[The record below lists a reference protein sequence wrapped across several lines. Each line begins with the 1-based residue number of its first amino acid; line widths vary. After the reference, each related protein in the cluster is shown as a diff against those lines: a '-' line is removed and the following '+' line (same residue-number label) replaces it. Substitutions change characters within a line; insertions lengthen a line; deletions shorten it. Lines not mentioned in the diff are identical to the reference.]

1 MSIFTNYD
9 NLSPDYVP
17 DNISEREHTEEI
29 TNNKPPRVV
38 LNAKKEFIGYC
49 WYNGEKF
56 DFTVKTNYKQDEV
69 QNKTLSLVIHNFRG
83 DFVVGVSAKDSTS
96 ITFKVDEEVNE
107 LMPAGTYKATLK
119 FIAQDKVEFEQM
131 FNIAVL

>member
-9 NLSPDYVP
+9 NLSPDYIP
-17 DNISEREHTEEI
+17 DNISEREDTEEVA
-29 TNNKPPRVV
+29 NNKPPRVV

-56 DFTVKTNYKQDEV
+56 DLTVKTDYKKDEV
-69 QNKTLSLVIHNFRG
+69 QNKTLSLMIHDFRG
-83 DFVVGVSAKDSTS
+83 DFVIGASANNSTS
-96 ITFKVDEEVNE
+96 ITFKVDEEINE

-119 FIAQDKVEFEQM
+119 CISQDKVEFEQL

>member
-9 NLSPDYVP
+9 NLSPDYIP
-17 DNISEREHTEEI
+17 DNISEKEQSKEVK
-29 TNNKPPRVV
+29 NNKPPRVV

-56 DFTVKTNYKQDEV
+56 DFTVKTDYKQEEV

-83 DFVVGVSAKDSTS
+83 DFVTEASANDSTS
-96 ITFKVDEEVNE
+96 VTLPVDDRINE
-107 LMPAGTYKATLK
+107 LMLAGIYKATLK
-119 FIAQDKVEFEQM
+119 CMSQDKVEFEQL
-131 FNIAVL
+131 FDIAVL

>member
-9 NLSPDYVP
+9 NLSPDYIP
-17 DNISEREHTEEI
+17 DNISEKEYAEEV

-56 DFTVKTNYKQDEV
+56 DFTVKTDYNHEDV
-69 QNKTLSLVIHNFRG
+69 QNKTLSLMIHDFRG
-83 DFVVGVSAKDSTS
+83 DFVIGASANDSTS
-96 ITFKVDEEVNE
+96 ITFTVNEEVNE

-119 FIAQDKVEFEQM
+119 CMSQDKVEFEQL

>member
-9 NLSPDYVP
+9 NLSPDYIP
-17 DNISEREHTEEI
+17 DNISEKEQPKEVI
-29 TNNKPPRVV
+29 NNRPPRVV

-56 DFTVKTNYKQDEV
+56 DFTIKTDYKQEEV
-69 QNKTLSLVIHNFRG
+69 QNKTLSLVINNFRG
-83 DFVVGVSAKDSTS
+83 DFVLEVSAKDSTLVTLS
-96 ITFKVDEEVNE
+96 VDDGVNE

-119 FIAQDKVEFEQM
+119 CISQDKVEFEQL

>member
-9 NLSPDYVP
+9 NLSPDYIP
-17 DNISEREHTEEI
+17 DNISEKEYAEEV

-56 DFTVKTNYKQDEV
+56 DFTVKTDYKHEDV
-69 QNKTLSLVIHNFRG
+69 QNKTLSLMIHDFRG
-83 DFVVGVSAKDSTS
+83 DFVVGAAANDSTS
-96 ITFKVDEEVNE
+96 VTFTVDDEVNE

-119 FIAQDKVEFEQM
+119 CISQDKVEFEQL

>member
-9 NLSPDYVP
+9 NLSPDYIP
-17 DNISEREHTEEI
+17 DNISEREHIEEVK
-29 TNNKPPRVV
+29 NNKPPRVV
-38 LNAKKEFIGYC
+38 LNAKKQFIGYC

-56 DFTVKTNYKQDEV
+56 DFIVKTDYKQEEV
-69 QNKTLSLVIHNFRG
+69 QNKTLSLVINNFRG
-83 DFVVGVSAKDSTS
+83 DFVLEVSAKDSTLVTLS
-96 ITFKVDEEVNE
+96 VDDGVNE

-119 FIAQDKVEFEQM
+119 CISQDKVEFEQL